1 MPFVDSTDY
10 VDAYK
15 HMADVRLDLS
25 EASVFKMVLTSRTGS
40 IDDMN
45 LRDHKSSTA
54 GFEYL
59 GALDGTDSIAFGGL
73 KK

>member
-1 MPFVDSTDY
+1 M
-10 VDAYK
+10 
-15 HMADVRLDLS
+15 
-25 EASVFKMVLTSRTGS
+25 FKMVLTSRTGS